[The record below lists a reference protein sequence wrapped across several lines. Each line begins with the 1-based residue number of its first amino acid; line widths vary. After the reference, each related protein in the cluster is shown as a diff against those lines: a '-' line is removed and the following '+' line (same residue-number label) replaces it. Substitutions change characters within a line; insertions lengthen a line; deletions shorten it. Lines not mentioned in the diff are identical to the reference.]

1 MPARPSPWATPAL
14 PSPLNALD
22 WALDLVRRSK
32 PVARAGLPGAFL
44 ALASLA
50 TSGCGPLH
58 SIRLIVNVRAAD
70 SFPARVVEVELS
82 RDDGCLT
89 VGGETSVQLDDER
102 LTLVS
107 AGRLR
112 SPRTR
117 LLEFDLDLPNCEPV
131 LFRSRPFTDE
141 RPGGEIV
148 VAMGRWRGEALIPT
162 LRLQRRVRITPAGP
176 LAPGTPVAIEWL
188 PDTDGWRSTNA
199 SEEVQVVSQQGARST
214 IIGNALDAK
223 GGRFRMVMPAL
234 PPGPATLS
242 VRPGEPGPRAR
253 VARCRGLAECA
264 TGPLGHPLPL
274 AIEVAPP
281 RGP

>member
-1 MPARPSPWATPAL
+1 M
-14 PSPLNALD
+14 
-22 WALDLVRRSK
+22 
-32 PVARAGLPGAFL
+32 ARAAWSVWGA

-50 TSGCGPLH
+50 SAGCGPLR
-58 SIRLIVNVRAAD
+58 SIKLTVNVRAAD
-70 SFPARVVEVELS
+70 TFPARVVEVELW

-89 VGGETSVQLDDER
+89 VGGETSVQLDGEP
-102 LTLVS
+102 LSLVS

-112 SPRTR
+112 SPRTKV
-117 LLEFDLDLPNCEPV
+117 LEFDLNLPNCEPV